1 MGGEPSA
8 DAALSPGDTLGP
20 YTIVRAIGRGASG
33 AVYEARKQPLD
44 KRIALKLLHAG
55 ALANAHQLGR
65 FQREARAAAA
75 LRHPNIV
82 DVDDVGVIDGVAFLA
97 MEFLEGETLGAL
109 LKREGPLPLG
119 AALDLMLP
127 VLSAVAA
134 INESGVVHRDLKPD
148 NIFLWSAGGQTHP
161 KLLDFGVAKLAD
173 PSAGNEL
180 TQTGDLVGTPNYMS
194 PEQWKSA
201 RDATAQSDQWA
212 LAVILFRCLTGRLP
226 FEADDVPAMVF
237 RVTLTPPTTL
247 RTYVPE
253 LPESLEREVLRAFE
267 KDPAQRHPSVRAF
280 ARALLPFATPGSQE
294 RWRQVFGA
302 ADPTAAPALPLA
314 TPAPGERGA
323 GTLDR
328 AAREVSAPDGARRP
342 VPWRWSVLVA
352 VVIASA
358 AVGVGIRFVTHRPH
372 PELTPVGPGASAV
385 VRAAMPTP
393 VAEDASVRLATPD
406 VAIGQ
411 TAAPSHSVMADA
423 GIGPMTVPRVVNRPE
438 PRTPAPRPP
447 SNRQGWN
454 RMIL

>member
-1 MGGEPSA
+1 MGGESSS
-8 DAALSPGDTLGP
+8 DTTLSPGDTLGP
-20 YTIVRAIGRGASG
+20 YTIVRAIGRGAAG

-109 LKREGPLPLG
+109 LKREGPLPVG
-119 AALDLMLP
+119 TALDLMLP

-148 NIFLWSAGGQTHP
+148 NVFLWRAGGQTHP

-173 PSAGNEL
+173 PGAGNEL
-180 TQTGDLVGTPNYMS
+180 TQTGDLVGTPNYMA

-226 FEADDVPAMVF
+226 FEADDVPTMVF

-253 LPESLEREVLRAFE
+253 LPESLEREVLRGLE
-267 KDPAQRHPSVRAF
+267 KDPAHRHPSVRAF
-280 ARALLPFATPGSQE
+280 AQALLPFATPGSQE

-302 ADPTAAPALPLA
+302 ADPTAAPTHPLA
-314 TPAPGERGA
+314 NIAPGERSA

-328 AAREVSAPDGARRP
+328 AAREVSAPEGARRP
-342 VPWRWSVLVA
+342 MPWRWSVLVA
-352 VVIASA
+352 VVVASA
-358 AVGVGIRFVTHRPH
+358 AVGVAVRVATHRPH
-372 PELTPVGPGASAV
+372 PEVTPVGPGAPRV
-385 VRAAMPTP
+385 VRASVPTP
-393 VAEDASVRLATPD
+393 VTEDASVHLPTPE

-411 TAAPSHSVMADA
+411 TPDPSPPVRADA
-423 GIGPMTVPRVVNRPE
+423 GIAPVTVPRVTNRPASPPPPPPVNR
-438 PRTPAPRPP
+438 RRPAP
-447 SNRQGWN
+447 
-454 RMIL
+454 MIL

>member
-1 MGGEPSA
+1 MGGEPST
-8 DAALSPGDTLGP
+8 DTSLSPGDALGP

-82 DVDDVGVIDGVAFLA
+82 DVDDVGVIDGVPFLA

-109 LKREGPLPLG
+109 LKRDAPLPLG
-119 AALDLMLP
+119 SALDLMLP

-148 NIFLWSAGGQTHP
+148 NIFLWRAAGQTHP

-173 PSAGNEL
+173 VGAGNEL

-253 LPESLEREVLRAFE
+253 LPEALEREVLRAFE

-280 ARALLPFATPGSQE
+280 ARALLPFASPGSQE
-294 RWRQVFGA
+294 RWRDAFGSA
-302 ADPTAAPALPLA
+302 ASPD
-314 TPAPGERGA
+314 TPAPPLAAATPGETSA

-328 AAREVSAPDGARRP
+328 AAREMSAMDGARRS
-342 VPWRWSVLVA
+342 VPWRWSVVVA

-358 AVGVGIRFVTHRPH
+358 AVGVGIRVATHQPR
-372 PELTPVGPGASAV
+372 PELSPVGPGAPAL
-385 VRAAMPTP
+385 VRAPAPAAAT
-393 VAEDASVRLATPD
+393 EDAPVRAPLPAVTAD
-406 VAIGQ
+406 VDAG
-411 TAAPSHSVMADA
+411 AAP
-423 GIGPMTVPRVVNRPE
+423 GPS
-438 PRTPAPRPP
+438 PAPVRRPP
-447 SNRQGWN
+447 PRRRPHDDPQPAAP
-454 RMIL
+454 IL